1 MSLPGYFLP
10 SLLPFTYSK
19 ASGAAPV
26 QIPSYLH
33 TISTSGPTFE
43 NLLLALL
50 QLRTDHVSLKDD
62 KAQDNEIWIDR
73 EVFLREGEEMMKRM
87 KKQKMA
93 RNVGWVLSQG
103 LSQNLFGPPVW
114 KMRGLQD
121 IV

>member
-1 MSLPGYFLP
+1 MSVPGYFLP

-19 ASGAAPV
+19 ASGTAPV
-26 QIPSYLH
+26 QIPYLH
-33 TISTSGPTFE
+33 TISMSGPTFE

-62 KAQDNEIWIDR
+62 KAQDNEIWINR

-93 RNVGWVLSQG
+93 VNVGWVLSQG
-103 LSQNLFGPPVW
+103 LSQNLFWPPVW
-114 KMRGLQD
+114 NMRGLQD
-121 IV
+121 IL

>member
-1 MSLPGYFLP
+1 M
-10 SLLPFTYSK
+10 
-19 ASGAAPV
+19 
-26 QIPSYLH
+26 
-33 TISTSGPTFE
+33 SGPTFE

-62 KAQDNEIWIDR
+62 KAQDNEIWKNR

-93 RNVGWVLSQG
+93 MSVGWVLSQG

-114 KMRGLQD
+114 KMRGLQN
-121 IV
+121 IF